1 MAKGVKGA
9 PGVVDVSA
17 NVLLYDKFEFGLS
30 YRLDDSVSGLFNINV
45 TPSLRVG
52 YAYDYTVT
60 NLGDFNSGT
69 HEVFLLFDI
78 NFMKKGYDKS
88 PRFF

>member
-1 MAKGVKGA
+1 MAKAVKGA

-17 NVLLYDKFEFGLS
+17 NVLLYDKFELGVS
-30 YRLDDSVSGLFNINV
+30 YRLDDAVCGLFNVKV
-45 TPSLRVG
+45 TPDLRIG
-52 YAYDYTVT
+52 YAYDYTTT
-60 NLGDFNSGT
+60 NLGQFNSGT
-69 HEVFLLFDI
+69 HEVILLFDL